1 LSRLSCHAISLSK
14 ILVDLEPCLLIRLEV
29 SQDVVSNLNG
39 VIVIVGSKVEVAQM
53 KVHVFLEHEVGSF
66 TIDNE

>member
-1 LSRLSCHAISLSK
+1 M
-14 ILVDLEPCLLIRLEV
+14 LIRLEV

-66 TIDNE
+66 TIYNE